1 MVSKER
7 FIRIN
12 GKEIPVSEDV
22 YFAYKRPAWAERK
35 RREVRTDKERSL
47 EVFMEDG
54 FDIPSD
60 QALVDEIVADKLL
73 LDELYA
79 ALAEL
84 TDDERS
90 LIDALYFKDQTARE
104 YARKTETNHTNI
116 NRHHKSIIEKLR
128 SLLKNHL

>member
-1 MVSKER
+1 MSKER

-12 GKEIPVSEDV
+12 GKEISVSEEV
-22 YFAYKRPAWAERK
+22 YYAFKRPAWAERK
-35 RREVRTDKERSL
+35 RREVRAEKERSL
-47 EVFMEDG
+47 EVFMDDG
-54 FDIPSD
+54 FDIPSE

-90 LIDALYFKDQTARE
+90 LVDAIYFKEKSERALSEETGVP
-104 YARKTETNHTNI
+104 RKTLSY
-116 NRHHKSIIEKLR
+116 RRDKLLDKLR
-128 SLLKNHL
+128 RLLEKNN

>member
-1 MVSKER
+1 VSKDR

-12 GKEIPVSEDV
+12 GIDVPVSEDV

-35 RREVRTDKERSL
+35 RREVRAEKERSL
-47 EVFMEDG
+47 EVFMDDG

-79 ALAEL
+79 ALGEL

-90 LIDALYFKDQTARE
+90 LIDALYFDEKSERNMAKEAGVSQPAIHKRL
-104 YARKTETNHTNI
+104 
-116 NRHHKSIIEKLR
+116 NRILEKLKK
-128 SLLKNHL
+128 LLT

>member
-1 MVSKER
+1 MVSKDR

-12 GKEIPVSEDV
+12 GEEIPVSEDV
-22 YFAYKRPAWAERK
+22 YIAFKRPAWTERK
-35 RREVRTDKERSL
+35 RREVRSDKERSL

-54 FDIPSD
+54 FDIPSE

-73 LDELYA
+73 LDELYE

-90 LIDALYFKDQTARE
+90 LVNAIYFKSQSERALSEETGVP
-104 YARKTETNHTNI
+104 RKTLAY
-116 NRHHKSIIEKLR
+116 RRDKVLGKLR
-128 SLLKNHL
+128 KLLEKNK